1 MLKYLFCELDVFLSC
16 PQITEVQVIV
26 TESSTALKEATSEMT
41 ETRRRVQ
48 SLEIELQSVLGL
60 VRTQNFNVSRGV
72 RMSDLS
78 LYQPNNA

>member
-1 MLKYLFCELDVFLSC
+1 MLKYLFCELYVFLSC

-26 TESSTALKEATSEMT
+26 TESSTALKEATNQMT

-60 VRTQNFNVSRGV
+60 VRTFNASRGV
-72 RMSDLS
+72 RMSGLN
-78 LYQPNNA
+78 LYQANYA